1 MCSGDLKHFRHGN
14 MQSTNFPDWA
24 GDEAIMPLL
33 ISAPFV

>member
-1 MCSGDLKHFRHGN
+1 MRSDDLKHFRHGN
-14 MQSTNFPDWA
+14 LQSTNFNDWA